1 MCSGCFGRG
10 KHGHHG
16 FVVKSL
22 VGDAWAAAPR
32 NASYADYK
40 CLPRADNFDTLGAKP
55 AGWGMHVAERMAA
68 SPWHE
73 EPRAAECYW
82 PLDPDQLRVCSLP
95 PALGG
100 GHGDA
105 LHVCHD
111 RPSPST
117 TRANATWCGADIDAR
132 GNFRFGGT
140 GKADA
145 SFAGIG
151 RPLDK
156 ASEWRPPPR
165 VETVEGVYEMLR
177 VAVKRNLANKISLA
191 DTFFRYD
198 DDGSRQID
206 RGEFRV
212 ACRAL
217 GVNASAAI
225 IASTFEAMDLDRS
238 GTLDL
243 KELQVA
249 LKVSKFA
256 M

>member
-1 MCSGCFGRG
+1 
-10 KHGHHG
+10 
-16 FVVKSL
+16 
-22 VGDAWAAAPR
+22 
-32 NASYADYK
+32 
-40 CLPRADNFDTLGAKP
+40 
-55 AGWGMHVAERMAA
+55 MHVAERMSA

-156 ASEWRPPPR
+156 AEFAAHATR
-165 VETVEGVYEMLR
+165 VPELNWGLM
-177 VAVKRNLANKISLA
+177 NFDN
-191 DTFFRYD
+191 FP
-198 DDGSRQID
+198 
-206 RGEFRV
+206 
-212 ACRAL
+212 RAL
-217 GVNASAAI
+217 ISVFQVFTLEGWVEIMYTVQDGASASAAACFFSLLVMLGSFFAI
-225 IASTFEAMDLDRS
+225 NL
-238 GTLDL
+238 TLAVL
-243 KELQVA
+243 ETNF
-249 LKVSKFA
+249 SWI
-256 M
+256 